1 MGIYKTL
8 TPSDVTRVPFNA
20 NKLFTLNSSSAAS
33 LGINFQ
39 KFEYTTA
46 SLHTYSTTATDVS
59 SSIKYH
65 QLDHLFY
72 KDNKLDIANR
82 LGDADYLNQPRILH
96 RRANVVSIPSGL
108 FGTKIKPGTFQM
120 TGSGWNIVDDKKG
133 NLIISG
139 TQFISHSIDEREKV
153 FHLGPTKA
161 FKKYN
166 LRGANL
172 DYSDF
177 YGRRDPNLKSY
188 FNEEN
193 ILDDSFY
200 TNNLDYKNITFNEEL
215 VGPNLIRDGHAPSAD
230 NWTIK
235 HPTVISFSNDKIVF
249 TDAAQYSLIIQQNL
263 SFKREATY
271 RVTYTVSGL
280 TEGSVQSLIGAKG
293 QYYKYGTNRST
304 NGTFTELLT
313 IQNNKSTSV
322 NAPFAFWIQ
331 AKTAGS
337 DTNTFQISDISV
349 QVVISAPL
357 VNFITTPTLTSSI
370 VAPHN
375 ELYNFNPEENF
386 AISMY
391 IHPKDHEGYVIS
403 KSTTKTLVK
412 TPINTRLNVTGSSQL
427 QKIDARE
434 QYPFEVYLSRET
446 NNQGTFNLINFR
458 RSDGLDTPHISC
470 SIRQDV
476 LSHVVCMKS
485 ASVMSI
491 HIEGDQKVTGIDP
504 TNKQTENQANLYI
517 GSKGER
523 SNYFSGSISNVMI
536 FNQHKTNEQ
545 IKSLMYNVG
554 GVPYVGNMFYSNGLA
569 TITSP
574 NYQYIATPTA
584 STDSLMTTFKSTN
597 TIYENEFQCTVRSDE
612 YNYTH
617 NISTRKIQSDQHPNL
632 ANFATGSIWK
642 PYVTTVG
649 LYNEDNE
656 LLVIGKLGQP
666 IRMSDEADTTFV
678 LRWDT

>member
-1 MGIYKTL
+1 MGVYKTL
-8 TPSDVTRVPFNA
+8 TPSDITRVPFDA
-20 NKLFTLNSSSAAS
+20 NKLYTFNSASASSI
-33 LGINFQ
+33 GIDFQ
-39 KFEYTTA
+39 KFEF
-46 SLHTYSTTATDVS
+46 VS
-59 SSIKYH
+59 SSLDSYSSASTDISSSIRYH

-72 KDNKLDIANR
+72 RNQRLDISNK
-82 LGDADYLNQPRILH
+82 LGDADYLNQFRNLH

-108 FGTKIKPGTFQM
+108 FGNKIKPGTFQM
-120 TGSGWNIVDDKKG
+120 TGSGWNVVDDEKG

-139 TQFISHSIDEREKV
+139 TQLISHSIDEREKV
-153 FHLGPTKA
+153 FLMGPVKG
-161 FKKYN
+161 FKKYD
-166 LRGANL
+166 LKAH
-172 DYSDF
+172 F
-177 YGRRDPNLKSY
+177 YGEKHPNPDTFYSK
-188 FNEEN
+188 NN
-193 ILDDSFY
+193 ILDDSYY
-200 TNNLDYKNITFNEEL
+200 TNNLDYKNIKFSEEM

-249 TDAAQYSLIIQQNL
+249 TDAAQYSLIIQENL

-313 IQNNKSTSV
+313 IQNNKSTSTLV
-322 NAPFAFWIQ
+322 PNAFWIQ
-331 AKTAGS
+331 AITAGS

-349 QVVISAPL
+349 QEVISAPL